1 MQDLFRC
8 QEGHEAKVARV
19 AHKACYKLVM
29 DMHYEAHIQVI
40 VSYNATYLNMKLYKT
55 KARNMRLTWEQYMRV
70 TIEH

>member
-1 MQDLFRC
+1 
-8 QEGHEAKVARV
+8 
-19 AHKACYKLVM
+19 M

-40 VSYNATYLNMKLYKT
+40 VSYNATYLNMKLDKT